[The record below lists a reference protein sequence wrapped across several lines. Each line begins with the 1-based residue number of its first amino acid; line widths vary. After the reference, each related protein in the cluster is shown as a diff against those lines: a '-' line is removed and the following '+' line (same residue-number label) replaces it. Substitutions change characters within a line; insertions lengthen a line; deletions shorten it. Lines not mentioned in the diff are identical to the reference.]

1 MHRETVNR
9 SAWRTFPWPSSMLFP
24 ASLYEN
30 IRNRIATMKT
40 LPARLSSIAA
50 VVVLALVLPVAAAT
64 PAPEGYLDASQ
75 IAQAPFDAQDATA
88 ALQAA
93 IRSGAPRV
101 WVPNMGTPWLIDMV
115 WLASH
120 QEILLEKGVVIESK
134 PGSGFYT
141 DGQLFK
147 GASLKN
153 VTLKGYGATL
163 KMRRD
168 LFTSGKPY
176 KASEHR
182 HAIVVYASQNV
193 RILGLTIKDAG
204 GDGIMVGGLTHS
216 SYNKDVLIKDVLIT
230 NAYRNAISIIS
241 AENLT
246 IDNAIL
252 INTNG
257 TSPQGGLDFEPDHEQ
272 QRIVNFAVRNCII
285 MNNKRL
291 GICFPVSGL
300 LTASDRER
308 GLPIR
313 GVIENCTIYHNGYHA
328 WGGGVDKEWGDGL
341 FMKWHLDG
349 VKVTNNLFVDNAGAG
364 FLVDGYAIDYLQK
377 AYFCAFW
384 DNKQGTATVQAR
396 PGKGCVTDAMPIFVS
411 TDPAHPHFMHLS
423 SQTSKRITQG
433 SSTGSFI
440 GARPVA
446 PPVRK

>member
-1 MHRETVNR
+1 
-9 SAWRTFPWPSSMLFP
+9 
-24 ASLYEN
+24 
-30 IRNRIATMKT
+30 MKILST
-40 LPARLSSIAA
+40 RLSSIAPI
-50 VVVLALVLPVAAAT
+50 VVLTFTLSVAAAT
-64 PAPEGYLDASQ
+64 PAPEGYLDASK
-75 IAQAPFDAQDATA
+75 ISQAPFDAQDATA

-93 IRSGAPRV
+93 VRSGAPRV
-101 WVPNMGTPWLIDMV
+101 WVPNMGSPWLIEMV
-115 WLASH
+115 WLASN

-134 PGSGFYT
+134 PGSGFYL
-141 DGQLFK
+141 DGHLFK

-168 LFTSGKPY
+168 LFNSGKPY
-176 KASEHR
+176 KPSEHR

-193 RILGLTIKDAG
+193 KILGLTINDAG

-216 SYNKDVLIKDVLIT
+216 SYNKDVLIQDVLIT

-252 INTNG
+252 INTSG

-272 QRIVNFAVRNCII
+272 QRIVNFTVRNCII

-291 GICFPVSGL
+291 GISFPTSGL

-308 GLPIR
+308 GLPIQ
-313 GVIENCTIYHNGYHA
+313 GVIENCTIYRNGYHA

-349 VKVTNNLFVDNAGAG
+349 VKVINNLFSENAGAG

-377 AYFCAFW
+377 DHFCAFW
-384 DNKQGTATVQAR
+384 ENKQGTATGQAR
-396 PGKGCVTDAMPIFVS
+396 PGKGCVTDTKPIFVS
-411 TDPAHPHFMHLS
+411 THPDHPHFMHLS
-423 SQTSKRITQG
+423 SQTSQRITQG

-440 GARPVA
+440 GARPVV
-446 PPVRK
+446 PQKK

>member
-9 SAWRTFPWPSSMLFP
+9 SAWRTFLLESSMLFP
-24 ASLYEN
+24 ASLYGN
-30 IRNRIATMKT
+30 RRNRITTMKT
-40 LPARLSSIAA
+40 LPARLSPILA
-50 VVVLALVLPVAAAT
+50 VVVLVVALPVAAAT
-64 PAPEGYLDASQ
+64 PAPEGYLDASK
-75 IAQAPFDAQDATA
+75 IARAPFNAQDATA

-101 WVPNMGTPWLIDMV
+101 WVPNMGTPWLIDMIG
-115 WLASH
+115 LISN

-134 PGSGFYT
+134 PGSGFYV

-153 VTLKGYGATL
+153 VTLRGYGATL

-176 KASEHR
+176 KPSEHR
-182 HAIVVYASQNV
+182 HAIVLYASQNV
-193 RILGLTIKDAG
+193 KILGLTIKDAG

-216 SYNKDVLIKDVLIT
+216 SYNKGVLIKDVLIH

-252 INTNG
+252 INTSG

-291 GICFPVSGL
+291 GISFPVSGL

-313 GVIENCTIYHNGYHA
+313 GVIENCTIYNNGYHA

-349 VKVTNNLFVDNAGAG
+349 VKVTNNLFVGNAGAG

-377 AYFCAFW
+377 AHFCAFW
-384 DNKQGTATVQAR
+384 GNQQGTATGQAR
-396 PGKGCVTDAMPIFVS
+396 PGKGCVTAVRPLFVS
-411 TDPAHPHFMHLS
+411 TDPAHPYFMHLS
-423 SQTSKRITQG
+423 PRTSKRITRG
-433 SSTGSFI
+433 SSTGNFI

-446 PPVRK
+446 SPAKK